1 MIWKY
6 KSNGSS
12 ESVAPTK
19 EYSSPPNI
27 IISSSDLGSDSG
39 SIRVYENNVFFYSDV
54 SEQSALELNHIF
66 IELDNKLQAMKSLFN
81 DGNTPRI
88 NLHINSYGG
97 SIFAALA
104 IIDAIRNLRSD
115 VYTYIDGSAASA
127 ATLISVAG
135 AKRFIGKNSMM
146 MIHELSTGGYGK
158 FSELE
163 DQAENNKRL
172 MKSIKSIYK
181 EYTKIPMSK
190 IDEILKHDIWFD
202 ANTCLEY
209 GLVDVVR

>member
-1 MIWKY
+1 MWKY
-6 KSNGSS
+6 KSSKVSTEAPKSTEYNG
-12 ESVAPTK
+12 A
-19 EYSSPPNI
+19 PNI
-27 IISSSDLGSDSG
+27 ILTTNDIGNDAG
-39 SIRVYENNVFFYSDV
+39 SIKVFENIILFYTDITD
-54 SEQSALELNHIF
+54 QSALELNHIL
-66 IELDNKLQAMKSLFN
+66 IDLDDKLQSMKSLFT
-81 DGNTPRI
+81 GGTAPHI

-104 IIDAIRNLRSD
+104 IIDTIRNLGSK
-115 VYTYIDGSAASA
+115 VFTYIDGSAASA
-127 ATLISVAG
+127 ATLISVTG

-163 DQAENNKRL
+163 DQTENNRRL

-181 EYTKIPMSK
+181 EYTKVPMAK

-209 GLVDVVR
+209 GLIDTIR